1 MESNIVEGGSTG
13 AVDDLRSKSTESARL
28 PATVCQPPA
37 RMKRVTSGLLCTAP
51 PGNYRL
57 LGVVVKAS
65 LEELEYLESKVRLD
79 VKDDEGEVSLNVIET
94 EVKLMCRDFLVRHS
108 LSVEQGL
115 VELEGRVADLGVK
128 KTNEGLFVI
137 HSKMI

>member
-1 MESNIVEGGSTG
+1 MVIALVQAQLISTCKTLTVLVEATHNLMSADLIIVMLLL
-13 AVDDLRSKSTESARL
+13 VIFLVSA
-28 PATVCQPPA
+28 
-37 RMKRVTSGLLCTAP
+37 TAAIA
-51 PGNYRL
+51 
-57 LGVVVKAS
+57 VVKAS
-65 LEELEYLESKVRLD
+65 LEEDESSEPKVRLD